1 MLVRKIEKYLL
12 EWKND
17 PDKNP
22 LIIKGCRQCGKT
34 YSVLDFAKKNYKHII
49 YINFFENP
57 SYASIFDN
65 SLNVDDIT
73 MYITGL
79 LGDKAIFKK
88 DETCLIM
95 DELQECPNART
106 SLKFF
111 KTDGRYDVICTGS
124 LLGIKGYKD
133 NIVSIPVGYET
144 EIEMKPLDFEEF

>member
-1 MLVRKIEKYLL
+1 M
-12 EWKND
+12 
-17 PDKNP
+17 P
-22 LIIKGCRQCGKT
+22 
-34 YSVLDFAKKNYKHII
+34 SVWQDLFRIGFCKKKYKHII

-111 KTDGRYDVICTGS
+111 KTDGRYDVIFTW
-124 LLGIKGYKD
+124 LI
-133 NIVSIPVGYET
+133 IRI
-144 EIEMKPLDFEEF
+144 